1 MSEVYKFEVND
12 EDNPSV
18 YSFYSMGKETVLK
31 VVSMQPV
38 PWEDDVVNLV
48 LADEISPGV
57 AAQKE
62 IQTMTIF
69 LVCLKLAVK

>member
-38 PWEDDVVNLV
+38 PWEDDVVNMV
-48 LADEISPGV
+48 FGR
-57 AAQKE
+57 
-62 IQTMTIF
+62 
-69 LVCLKLAVK
+69 